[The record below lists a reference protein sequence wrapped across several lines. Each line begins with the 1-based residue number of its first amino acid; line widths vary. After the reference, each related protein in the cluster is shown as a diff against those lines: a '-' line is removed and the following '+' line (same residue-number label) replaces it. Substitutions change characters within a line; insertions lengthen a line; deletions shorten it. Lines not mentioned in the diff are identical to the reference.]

1 MDALLAG
8 LLAALDEI
16 GTAERT
22 SSILSAVAATVPAA
36 TAEVPAPSASA
47 GAVSSANSPV
57 TPVENAIAAAWCD
70 VLGIAEVDVTAN
82 FFDLGGDSF
91 SAVRAVSRIEG
102 ATVALLALN
111 PTVRDLAIAI
121 DSLEPEDRE
130 LDADLERQLAEKQAP
145 KEHPVRPGQLEPG
158 LLVSRPARGASR
170 SSNSSTAAH
179 TVDGQS
185 GVPVVDLLVHAATD
199 EQTGDMGAAL

>member
-16 GTAERT
+16 GVAERT

-57 TPVENAIAAAWCD
+57 SPVESAIAAAWCD
-70 VLGIAEVDVTAN
+70 VLGIADVDVTAN

-121 DSLEPEDRE
+121 GSLEPEDQE
-130 LDADLERQLAEKQAP
+130 LDAEIEELERRLAAISETLR
-145 KEHPVRPGQLEPG
+145 RPPL
-158 LLVSRPARGASR
+158 RR
-170 SSNSSTAAH
+170 S
-179 TVDGQS
+179 
-185 GVPVVDLLVHAATD
+185 
-199 EQTGDMGAAL
+199 